1 MAGRLDGK
9 VVLISG
15 AARGQGAAEARLFAR
30 EGARLALGDVLDEPL
45 AKLAAE
51 LASGG
56 HEVLARRHDVSS
68 ELEWQEFVGAVDSRF
83 GRLDVLVNNAGVVD
97 PAGVEATGRET
108 WDRIVAVNQTGTW
121 LGMKT
126 AAPLLRRSGGGSII
140 NVSSIFGLIGSGGSA
155 AYHGTKGAVRLL
167 TKTAALEF
175 AGDGIRVNSIH
186 PGYIDTPMLHDV
198 AGDIIPEQIEAV
210 VAASVPLGRLGL
222 PEDIAAG
229 ALYLASDESAYV
241 TGSELVIDG
250 GVTAR

>member
-68 ELEWQEFVGAVDSRF
+68 ELEWQEFVGAVEYRF

-108 WDRIVAVNQTGTW
+108 WDRILAVNQTGTW
-121 LGMKT
+121 LGMKAT
-126 AAPLLRRSGGGSII
+126 TSM
-140 NVSSIFGLIGSGGSA
+140 
-155 AYHGTKGAVRLL
+155 
-167 TKTAALEF
+167 
-175 AGDGIRVNSIH
+175 
-186 PGYIDTPMLHDV
+186 PM
-198 AGDIIPEQIEAV
+198 AIT
-210 VAASVPLGRLGL
+210 ASVVTRNRKTRSTQL
-222 PEDIAAG
+222 PPVACIQSMGWIRAG
-229 ALYLASDESAYV
+229 TLPRFLSS
-241 TGSELVIDG
+241 SRPWMSRFH
-250 GVTAR
+250 ARTVFPRT

>member
-9 VVLISG
+9 VVVISG

-30 EGARLALGDVLDEPL
+30 EGARLALGDVLEEPL

-51 LASGG
+51 LESGG
-56 HEVLARRHDVSS
+56 HDVLARRLDVTS
-68 ELEWQEFVGAVDSRF
+68 EEGWQEFLGAVEARF
-83 GRLDVLVNNAGVVD
+83 GRLDVLINNAGVVD
-97 PAGVEATGRET
+97 AAGIEATTRAV

-121 LGMKT
+121 LGMKV
-126 AAPLLRRSGGGSII
+126 AAPLLRRSGGGSIV

-167 TKTAALEF
+167 TKTAALEY
-175 AGDGIRVNSIH
+175 ASAGIRVNSIH
-186 PGYIDTPMLHDV
+186 PGYIDTPMLREV
-198 AGDIIPEQIEAV
+198 AGDFTAEQIGALMGG
-210 VAASVPLGRLGL
+210 AVPLGRLGA